1 MGVGRRVPVG
11 AQRNMLGVP
20 KRPTRIL
27 LLVKDPWENFIVFRI
42 KRSTQLKK
50 LLIAYCDKKSVELDN
65 MRFVHNGRLV
75 RPNLTPDEHEMESGD
90 VIYAFPVLL
99 G

>member
-1 MGVGRRVPVG
+1 
-11 AQRNMLGVP
+11 
-20 KRPTRIL
+20 
-27 LLVKDPWENFIVFRI
+27 WENFIVFRI

-75 RPNLTPDEHEMESGD
+75 RPNLTPDEPLSLQNLTEYLLIQHEMESGD

>member
-27 LLVKDPWENFIVFRI
+27 LLVKDPWENFLMFRI

-50 LLIAYCDKKSVELDN
+50 LMIVYCDKKSVELDN